1 MKNFAIT
8 FIVAFLFTLNAI
20 GQNNKREVKIIKID
34 STKTY
39 YFIKAKFKCKP
50 KGKFVIVSKRDTTV
64 SCEYRIKEKKSYN
77 LKLENYLSEEEIK
90 RLPAKKPGTLK
101 LREDGYIIWDGKS
114 KLPLKS
120 PSINSIFYIDN

>member
-1 MKNFAIT
+1 MKDFIIA
-8 FIVAFLFTLNAI
+8 FIVAFLFTLNAT

-34 STKTY
+34 STKAY

-50 KGKFVIVSKRDTTV
+50 KGKFIIVSKRDTTV
-64 SCEYRIKEKKSYN
+64 SNQGRIKEKKVYK
-77 LKLENYLSEEEIK
+77 LELENYLSEEEIK

-120 PSINSIFYIDN
+120 PNINSIFYVD